1 MVSGSCRAELA
12 EEAREGPDAP
22 LDSRPWSSNLKTFR
36 RSVGHQI
43 LKSRRDTENQARGIS
58 EIVAGIEPM
67 AIQS

>member
-22 LDSRPWSSNLKTFR
+22 LDSRPWSSNLKMF

-43 LKSRRDTENQARGIS
+43 LKSGRVRENRPEGSA
-58 EIVAGIEPM
+58 EIVAGFEAM